1 MHQEKCSCARE
12 CSLIS
17 PSQEFWSSGV
27 FMIISREED
36 EKGGEVRAC
45 SEWKHLTNVV
55 PLIVIGSSP
64 SKCQEE
70 GMFLH

>member
-1 MHQEKCSCARE
+1 
-12 CSLIS
+12 
-17 PSQEFWSSGV
+17 
-27 FMIISREED
+27 MIISREED

-70 GMFLH
+70 GMFLHLG